1 LTMLDDVDRRLI
13 ALSWEGLP
21 LVEEPYAHLSR
32 ELGLTVAEVV
42 QRFRRLLDSGVI
54 RRVAAI
60 VDQRQVGVAG
70 NVLVAW
76 AVAEERADEVG
87 RHLAQKSEVTHC
99 YLRATAP
106 GWPYNLYAMV
116 HGPDEGSCRRLINEA
131 TRDLELQPPVVLP
144 TVGELKRGPL
154 PPMPGH

>member
-1 LTMLDDVDRRLI
+1 MLDDVDRRLI

-32 ELGLTVAEVV
+32 ELGLTAAEVV
-42 QRFRRLLDSGVI
+42 RRFRRLLASGVV

-60 VDQRQVGVAG
+60 VNQRHVGVAG

-76 AVAEERADEVG
+76 AVPEERVDEVG
-87 RHLAQKSEVTHC
+87 QHLAQRSEVTHC

-116 HGPDEGSCRRLINEA
+116 HGPDESSCRRLISDA
-131 TRDLELQPPVVLP
+131 TRDLELQPPVALP
-144 TVGELKRGPL
+144 TVQELKRAPL